1 MSEKLSGMP
10 ARTAE
15 NGSSAVPRAPM
26 RVSVVLPCLDEAEGV
41 VTAVQEAL
49 QGLRSAGLSGQVIVV
64 DNGSTDGSAV
74 VAAALGATIVWEPRR
89 GYGMAIRRGL
99 QTARG
104 DVIVLADAD
113 SSYDLCQL
121 GQLVQRVVQGAD
133 IVVGTRSCDRLEVGA
148 MPWLHRRVGIPGLN
162 LLLAMATGRWFRDS
176 QSGFRAFKRD
186 RFIHLGCT
194 STGMEYATEML
205 LMAHR
210 AGFRIEE
217 VPVRYR
223 RRTGASKLHPVADG
237 LRHCRLL
244 FRLAVEGS
252 HEMRNTRYRSSS

>member
-1 MSEKLSGMP
+1 MC
-10 ARTAE
+10 
-15 NGSSAVPRAPM
+15 
-26 RVSVVLPCLDEAEGV
+26 VSVVLPCLDEAEGV

-104 DVIVLADAD
+104 DVIADAD

-121 GQLVQRVVQGAD
+121 GQLVQRVVSDTEPGLRSARGRSYALAASCRHGAQSSAR
-133 IVVGTRSCDRLEVGA
+133 VGDWALVSRQPVRISCLQTRSIHP
-148 MPWLHRRVGIPGLN
+148 PWVYVH
-162 LLLAMATGRWFRDS
+162 W
-176 QSGFRAFKRD
+176 
-186 RFIHLGCT
+186 
-194 STGMEYATEML
+194 MEYATEML

-217 VPVRYR
+217 VRAVSSPDRSQQAGRRRAPPLPLAVSFGRRGQSRNAQHEIPIVVVKRRYR
-223 RRTGASKLHPVADG
+223 ESRVVSQRSQPIQ
-237 LRHCRLL
+237 
-244 FRLAVEGS
+244 S
-252 HEMRNTRYRSSS
+252 HLQ

>member
-1 MSEKLSGMP
+1 M
-10 ARTAE
+10 
-15 NGSSAVPRAPM
+15 
-26 RVSVVLPCLDEAEGV
+26 

-74 VAAALGATIVWEPRR
+74 VAAALGATVVWEPRR

-99 QTARG
+99 QTAHG

-162 LLLAMATGRWFRDS
+162 LLLATATGRWFRDS

-194 STGMEYATEML
+194 CTGMEYATEML

-244 FRLAVEGS
+244 FRRAVEGS

>member
-1 MSEKLSGMP
+1 M
-10 ARTAE
+10 
-15 NGSSAVPRAPM
+15 
-26 RVSVVLPCLDEAEGV
+26 

-121 GQLVQRVVQGAD
+121 GQLVQRVVQRAD
-133 IVVGTRSCDRLEVGA
+133 IVVGTRTCDRLEVGA
-148 MPWLHRRVGIPGLN
+148 MPWLHRHVGIPGLN
-162 LLLAMATGRWFRDS
+162 LLPRWRLGAGFATASPDFVPS
-176 QSGFRAFKRD
+176 SD

-223 RRTGASKLHPVADG
+223 RRTGASSCTRSPTGSAIAACCFVG
-237 LRHCRLL
+237 PSR
-244 FRLAVEGS
+244 AVTKCA
-252 HEMRNTRYRSSS
+252 TRDTDRRRKASLPGIQE

>member
-1 MSEKLSGMP
+1 M
-10 ARTAE
+10 
-15 NGSSAVPRAPM
+15 
-26 RVSVVLPCLDEAEGV
+26 

-121 GQLVQRVVQGAD
+121 GQLVQRVVQER
-133 IVVGTRSCDRLEVGA
+133 TSSWE
-148 MPWLHRRVGIPGLN
+148 PGLAIGSRSE
-162 LLLAMATGRWFRDS
+162 LCLGFIAMSAYLGSIFCSRWR
-176 QSGFRAFKRD
+176 
-186 RFIHLGCT
+186 LG
-194 STGMEYATEML
+194 
-205 LMAHR
+205 
-210 AGFRIEE
+210 AGFATASPDF
-217 VPVRYR
+217 VPSNAIDSSTLGVRPLGWS
-223 RRTGASKLHPVADG
+223 TPLK
-237 LRHCRLL
+237 CC
-244 FRLAVEGS
+244 
-252 HEMRNTRYRSSS
+252 